1 MKNILGSVILSTFVL
16 SLCSVALAQ
25 NCNSA
30 PNTGYSAAGAQA
42 YARWCSECGGTP
54 TGNFSCNQGSH
65 WGRRDSGS
73 TSSSSY
79 DSGAAA
85 AAAEAERQRQ
95 AEAERKR
102 QEDEL
107 RRQEEERQKREAE
120 ERQRKQEEFESNKVQ
135 ALRDL
140 KGTAGELGLKGLDT
154 SDNFGIKDVSG
165 GTPGLHMTSG
175 PADCTWGNQ
184 PASVVDLRCLGLD
197 PDKPIVVDPH
207 VVRGQ
212 PRVFPSQIAPATFQ
226 NANYN
231 KGFEALM
238 RPGFHP
244 QDAADAI
251 AFFKAAQAQR
261 PNDPLVRNGLGLAQD
276 ILLIRRQQPKYDD
289 HDKTA
294 EFTRKAYAGLIVG
307 DTGSARAFIAQA
319 RELEPHDTQ
328 LRFADTLVAVAA
340 PESTTASTPERRAA
354 YKIVANSVVAINEQ
368 NDSAAVAMLQAAHRL
383 QPQDKFI
390 QSLLLTMRNYEAGRA
405 SASPPPRSATSPQ
418 ARPQNQ
424 LPTGPQQ

>member
-1 MKNILGSVILSTFVL
+1 MKKILVTILLSAIVLLLSTTAL
-16 SLCSVALAQ
+16 SQ

-42 YARWCSECGGTP
+42 YARWCSDCGGRP

-65 WGRRDSGS
+65 WGRRDSGG
-73 TSSSSY
+73 SSSSY

-102 QEDEL
+102 QQDEI

-120 ERQRKQEEFESNKVQ
+120 ERQRKQEEFERNKAQ
-135 ALRDL
+135 ALHDL

-154 SDNFGIKDVSG
+154 DSGFGLKDVSG
-165 GTPGLHMTSG
+165 GTTGLHERSG
-175 PADCTWGNQ
+175 PADCTWGDQ
-184 PASVVDLRCLGLD
+184 PASVVDLRCLGID
-197 PDKPIVVDPH
+197 PDKPIVIDPH

-212 PRVFPSQIAPATFQ
+212 QRVFPAQIDPATFQ

-261 PNDPLVRNGLGLAQD
+261 PNDPMVRNGLALAQD
-276 ILLIRRQQPKYDD
+276 ILKARQQKEINDQVQ
-289 HDKTA
+289 A
-294 EFTRKAYAGLIVG
+294 EQLVRKAYAGLIVG
-307 DTGSARAFIAQA
+307 DTSSARAFIAQA
-319 RELEPHDTQ
+319 RALEPHDAQ
-328 LRFADTLVAVAA
+328 LRFADTLISIAA
-340 PESTTASTPERRAA
+340 PESTSASTPERRAA

-383 QPQDKFI
+383 QPEDKFI

-405 SASPPPRSATSPQ
+405 SANPPPRSATSPQ